1 MYLGLV
7 QAYSNE
13 VTAFYFKPNSKCFA
27 FDKQPV
33 GINTINNILPSLC
46 KEQALRARPAAVLS

>member
-1 MYLGLV
+1 MYVVLV

-13 VTAFYFKPNSKCFA
+13 VTAFYVKPNSKRFA

-33 GINTINNILPSLC
+33 GINMLNNILLSLP
-46 KEQALRARPAAVLS
+46 RTVLE